1 MEGRLERRVE
11 QYYVATMRERWKYLR
26 RFGAMIVPMYTLKG
40 QLWLLCMETR
50 YKDTALVQVKVA
62 A

>member
-1 MEGRLERRVE
+1 
-11 QYYVATMRERWKYLR
+11 MRERWKYLR
-26 RFGAMIVPMYTLKG
+26 RFGAMIVLMYILKG

-50 YKDTALVQVKVA
+50 YKAIALVQVKVA